1 MTGQL
6 QQPSSQSALWVV
18 RTHDGI
24 ANVGIDVEYASP
36 ALGSFGRDHNVIFA
50 VPDPLYDWFWI

>member
-6 QQPSSQSALWVV
+6 QQPSSQSALWAV

-36 ALGSFGRDHNVIFA
+36 ALGSCGRNHNVIFV
-50 VPDPLYDWFWI
+50 VPDAF